1 MHNRKP
7 LIFCDSVQVLYNALS
22 CLLNGT
28 GAVVVKVEEHI
39 YDLFAKC

>member
-7 LIFCDSVQVLYNALS
+7 LIFVTVFKCFM
-22 CLLNGT
+22 LLNGT
-28 GAVVVKVEEHI
+28 GAVIVKVEEHI